1 LAESET
7 QRLTISERFPNT
19 SQFRNL
25 LALNVWFGIFTGM
38 IEGCLLILF
47 QRLSWRNWG
56 AMLHVSAPI
65 VWISPLVDLVFFA
78 LVVALIAIAAKV
90 FPKIHL
96 FATTTFCL
104 SFLTAFDWL
113 TSLGRLRHWSC
124 FLLALGLATV
134 FTRWAMRNEERMTK
148 FWRRTT
154 PVLVTLLLVVFV
166 LIHWRSAWRERHE
179 LARLPAPAPDAPN
192 VLIVV
197 FDTLRADHVLSYG
210 YPRET
215 SPNIDRLAREGALF
229 ENAIA
234 PAPWSLPSHVSLLT
248 GKYQFEHGIGDVP
261 AMSVT
266 GLRAPAMNGSETLSE
281 ILEQHGYRTG
291 AFSANRTYFSA
302 NLGFFK
308 GFSHFEDYYDT
319 VADCFVRTL
328 FGREFARV
336 YLTRSDRSGPRRLIR
351 WIGWES
357 LLDKDDE
364 GAAPGGTQGVR
375 KRAPEVNREMLRWID
390 SSPYD
395 RPFFAFL
402 NYFDVHHRY
411 GGPVGF
417 HGPWS
422 GTEKQVPVRL
432 LPSGQSLRAGPRL
445 GDHSQANDPASLG
458 VTDDKKDHE
467 RLINE
472 YDNGIKYTDDALG
485 NLLQELEK
493 KGLLKNTLVIVTSD
507 HGESLGEHHIAYH
520 GEALY
525 REQVYV
531 PLVFWLPGRVPM
543 GKRVLGVISNASIPA
558 TVMSALSFG
567 PVADFRRPALDA
579 LWTGATP
586 NASAAAIS
594 EVAQI
599 YPTAA
604 EDLVSE
610 KLVPTA
616 MQGAMKSLTT
626 DQWQLITHER
636 LGNQLYDHT
645 RDPHEL
651 KDVSGAADSQ
661 AIVGKLMFQLQSTIQ
676 GKPGHPDVEHSP
688 SDSSLEK

>member
-1 LAESET
+1 M
-7 QRLTISERFPNT
+7 
-19 SQFRNL
+19 
-25 LALNVWFGIFTGM
+25 WFGIFAGL
-38 IEGCLLILF
+38 IEGCLLIVF
-47 QRLSWRNWG
+47 QRLNWRNWG

-65 VWISPLVDLVFFA
+65 VWISPLVDLVLFA

-90 FPKIHL
+90 FPKILL
-96 FATTTFCL
+96 FATATFCL
-104 SFLTAFDWL
+104 SFLTAYDWL
-113 TSLGRLRHWSC
+113 TCIGRLRHWSC
-124 FLLALGLATV
+124 FLLAVGLASV
-134 FTRWAMRNEERMTK
+134 FTRWAKRNEGGLAK

-154 PVLVTLLLVVFV
+154 PVLVTLLLVAFV
-166 LIHWRSAWRERHE
+166 LIHLRSAWRERHE
-179 LARLPAPAPDAPN
+179 LTRLPAATPDAPN

-197 FDTLRADHVLSYG
+197 FDTLRADHVSSYG

-261 AMSVT
+261 PMSVT

-308 GFSHFEDYYDT
+308 GFSHFEDYYDS

-351 WIGWES
+351 WLGWES

-375 KRAPEVNREMLRWID
+375 KRAPEVNREVLRWID
-390 SSPYD
+390 SSRHT

-411 GGPVGF
+411 GGPASF
-417 HGPWS
+417 NGPWS
-422 GTEKQVPVRL
+422 GTGKQVSRL
-432 LPSGQSLRAGPRL
+432 RIHPARRDDSPSLEL
-445 GDHSQANDPASLG
+445 
-458 VTDDKKDHE
+458 TDDKWNE
-467 RLINE
+467 ELMNE
-472 YDNGIKYTDDALG
+472 YDDGIKYDDDALG
-485 NLLQELEK
+485 ELFRNLEAR
-493 KGLLKNTLVIVTSD
+493 GYLKNTLVVVTSD

-525 REQVYV
+525 REQIYV
-531 PLVFWLPGRVPM
+531 PLVFWFPGHVPA
-543 GKRVLGVISNASIPA
+543 GKRVSGVISNASIPA
-558 TVMSALSFG
+558 TVMSVLSFA
-567 PVADFRRPALDA
+567 PVADFRRPTLDA
-579 LWTGATP
+579 LWSGSAP
-586 NASAAAIS
+586 NSNAGVVS

-651 KDVSGAADSQ
+651 KDVFSAADSH
-661 AIVGKLMFQLQSTIQ
+661 AIVGKLMQRA
-676 GKPGHPDVEHSP
+676 SP
-688 SDSSLEK
+688 FRLFERCAIRAIKHIWWADAFAICC

>member
-1 LAESET
+1 
-7 QRLTISERFPNT
+7 
-19 SQFRNL
+19 
-25 LALNVWFGIFTGM
+25 
-38 IEGCLLILF
+38 
-47 QRLSWRNWG
+47 
-56 AMLHVSAPI
+56 MLHVSAPI
-65 VWISPLVDLVFFA
+65 VWISPLVDLVLFA
-78 LVVALIAIAAKV
+78 LVVALLAIVAKMV
-90 FPKIHL
+90 PKIPL
-96 FATTTFCL
+96 FATTIFCL
-104 SFLTAFDWL
+104 SFLAAYDWL
-113 TSLGRLRHWSC
+113 TCIGRLRHWSC
-124 FLLALGLATV
+124 FLFALGLATV
-134 FTRWAMRNEERMTK
+134 FTRWAKRNEAGLAK

-154 PVLVTLLLVVFV
+154 PLLITLLLVAFV
-166 LIHWRSAWRERHE
+166 LIHRRSAWRERHE
-179 LARLPAPAPDAPN
+179 LTRLPAAGPDAPN

-215 SPNIDRLAREGALF
+215 SPSIDRLAREGALF

-261 AMSVT
+261 AMSAT
-266 GLRAPAMNGSETLSE
+266 GLRAPAMNGSETLAE
-281 ILEQHGYRTG
+281 MLERHGYRTG

-308 GFSHFEDYYDT
+308 GFSHFEDYYDS

-328 FGREFARV
+328 FGRDFARV

-351 WIGWES
+351 WLGWES

-375 KRAPEVNREMLRWID
+375 KRAPEVNREVLRWID
-390 SSPYD
+390 SSPHG

-411 GGPVGF
+411 GGPVAYK
-417 HGPWS
+417 GPWS
-422 GTEKQVPVRL
+422 GTGKQV
-432 LPSGQSLRAGPRL
+432 SRL
-445 GDHSQANDPASLG
+445 GNHPARRDDSTSLEM
-458 VTDDKKDHE
+458 TDDKWNE
-467 RLINE
+467 ELINE
-472 YDNGIKYTDDALG
+472 YDDGIKYDDDALG
-485 NLLQELEK
+485 ELLRNLEAR
-493 KGLLKNTLVIVTSD
+493 GYLKNTLVVVTSD

-525 REQVYV
+525 REQIYV
-531 PLVFWLPGRVPM
+531 PLVFWFPGHVPA
-543 GKRVLGVISNASIPA
+543 GKRVSGVISNASIPA
-558 TVMSALSFG
+558 TVLSVLKFS
-567 PVADFRRPALDA
+567 PIADFRRPALDA
-579 LWTGATP
+579 LWSGSAP
-586 NASAAAIS
+586 NSNAGVIS

-626 DQWQLITHER
+626 DQWQLITHQK
-636 LGNQLYDHT
+636 LGNQLYDYT
-645 RDPHEL
+645 KDPHEL
-651 KDVSGAADSQ
+651 KDVFGAADSQ

-676 GKPGHPDVEHSP
+676 GKPRHPDVEQNP
-688 SDSSLEK
+688 SHSSLEK

>member
-1 LAESET
+1 
-7 QRLTISERFPNT
+7 
-19 SQFRNL
+19 
-25 LALNVWFGIFTGM
+25 
-38 IEGCLLILF
+38 
-47 QRLSWRNWG
+47 
-56 AMLHVSAPI
+56 MLHVSAPI
-65 VWISPLVDLVFFA
+65 VWISPLVDLVLFA
-78 LVVALIAIAAKV
+78 LVVALLAIVAKIV
-90 FPKIHL
+90 PKIPL
-96 FATTTFCL
+96 FATTIFCL
-104 SFLTAFDWL
+104 SFLAAYDWL
-113 TSLGRLRHWSC
+113 TCIGRLRHWSC
-124 FLLALGLATV
+124 FLFALGLATV
-134 FTRWAMRNEERMTK
+134 FTRWAKRNEAGLAK

-154 PVLVTLLLVVFV
+154 PLLITLLLVAFV
-166 LIHWRSAWRERHE
+166 LIHRRSAWRERHE
-179 LARLPAPAPDAPN
+179 LTRLPAAGPDAPN

-215 SPNIDRLAREGALF
+215 SPSIDRLAREGALF

-261 AMSVT
+261 AMSAT
-266 GLRAPAMNGSETLSE
+266 GLRAPAMNGSETLAE
-281 ILEQHGYRTG
+281 MLERHGYRTG

-308 GFSHFEDYYDT
+308 GFSHFEDYYDS

-351 WIGWES
+351 WLGWES

-375 KRAPEVNREMLRWID
+375 KRAPEVNREVLRWID
-390 SSPYD
+390 SSPHG

-411 GGPVGF
+411 GGPVAYK
-417 HGPWS
+417 GPWS
-422 GTEKQVPVRL
+422 GTGKQV
-432 LPSGQSLRAGPRL
+432 SRL
-445 GDHSQANDPASLG
+445 GNHPARRDDSTSLEM
-458 VTDDKKDHE
+458 TDDKWNE
-467 RLINE
+467 ELINE
-472 YDNGIKYTDDALG
+472 YDDGIKYDDDALG
-485 NLLQELEK
+485 ELLRNLEAR
-493 KGLLKNTLVIVTSD
+493 GYLKNTLVVVTSD

-525 REQVYV
+525 REQIYV
-531 PLVFWLPGRVPM
+531 PLVFWFPGHVPA
-543 GKRVLGVISNASIPA
+543 GKRVSGVISNASIPA
-558 TVMSALSFG
+558 TVMSVLSFA

-579 LWTGATP
+579 LWSGSAP
-586 NASAAAIS
+586 NSNADVIS

-626 DQWQLITHER
+626 DQWQLITHQK
-636 LGNQLYDHT
+636 LGNQLYDYT
-645 RDPHEL
+645 KDPHEL
-651 KDVSGAADSQ
+651 KDVFGAADSQ

-676 GKPGHPDVEHSP
+676 GKPRHPDVEQNP
-688 SDSSLEK
+688 SHSSLEK